1 MKAILTAMAGAVVAT
16 LALTTLPAQAQN
28 GKAAQKLEDR
38 FAAADKDH
46 DGKLTKA
53 EAEAGMPRLAKHFD
67 EVDTQKTGSVTLDQ
81 VKQYAA
87 AQMKDRKK

>member
-1 MKAILTAMAGAVVAT
+1 MKAVLIAMAGAVIAT
-16 LALTTLPAQAQN
+16 LALATLPAQAQS
-28 GKAAQKLEDR
+28 GKPAQKLEDR

-67 EVDTQKTGSVTLDQ
+67 AVDTQKTGSVTLDQ
-81 VKQYAA
+81 VKQYMAT
-87 AQMKDRKK
+87 QMKDRKK

>member
-1 MKAILTAMAGAVVAT
+1 MKAVLTAMAGAVIAT
-16 LALTTLPAQAQN
+16 LALTALPAQAQS
-28 GKAAQKLEDR
+28 GKPAQKLETR

-67 EVDTQKTGSVTLDQ
+67 EIDTQKTGSVSLDQ

>member
-1 MKAILTAMAGAVVAT
+1 MIAA
-16 LALTTLPAQAQN
+16 LALTALPAHAQE
-28 GKAAQKLEDR
+28 GKAAQKLEER

-53 EAEAGMPRLAKHFD
+53 EAQAGMPRVAKHFD
-67 EVDTQKTGSVTLDQ
+67 EIDTQKTGAVTLEQ
-81 VKQYAA
+81 VKQFAA